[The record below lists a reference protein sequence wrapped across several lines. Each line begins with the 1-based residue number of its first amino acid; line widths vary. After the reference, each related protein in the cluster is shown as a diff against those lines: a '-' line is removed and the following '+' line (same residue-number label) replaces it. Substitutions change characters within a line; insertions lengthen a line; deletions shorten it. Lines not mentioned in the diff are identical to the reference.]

1 MRARARR
8 TSVRSR
14 PAHHAVAWP
23 NLLTRCAI
31 GVAISFLGFWSRSL
45 VSATCY
51 TVLGVANKM
60 LTVLANAFVADDR
73 ASAVGVGCLVACLL
87 CAAAYS
93 LEPPRRTE
101 EKRT

>member
-60 LTVLANAFVADDR
+60 LTVLANVLISHR
-73 ASAVGVGCLVACLL
+73 
-87 CAAAYS
+87 
-93 LEPPRRTE
+93 
-101 EKRT
+101 